1 MAKDEFALPVH
12 AKWTNTLRFCKDCDE
27 IEIGLTAA
35 DGSTHR
41 FAIDRESARHLA
53 ETLRDELAA
62 ATPDWAQCRLC
73 KAQSA
78 SS

>member
-1 MAKDEFALPVH
+1 
-12 AKWTNTLRFCKDCDE
+12 
-27 IEIGLTAA
+27 LTAA